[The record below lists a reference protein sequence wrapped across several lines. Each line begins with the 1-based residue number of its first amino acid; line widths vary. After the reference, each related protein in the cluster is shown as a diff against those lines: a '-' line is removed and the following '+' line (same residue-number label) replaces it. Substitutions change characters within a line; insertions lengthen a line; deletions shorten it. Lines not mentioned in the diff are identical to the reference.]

1 MANIKCKACGRRYS
15 YHASDLCPH
24 CGAYN
29 RPQSRMRVG
38 FDEAGNAE
46 LLNEQQFQ
54 RQSEANR
61 RNKAGYE
68 DAASFRDETDTPD
81 RGGVPVSRGIK
92 AGLVAAAIA
101 MAVVMATFVVI
112 GAIGSF
118 RAVGHAEV
126 PAEVAAAA
134 PDEMHVV
141 EQMTGEPFVIDDD
154 MVLVEAVYV
163 ADDRLYAL
171 VRCDD
176 DDIAPE
182 LELYTAEDQ
191 LWSSPWGYEHI
202 KRDDQEYWLISYES
216 SGIHWA
222 DTIGAYLVFADYEER
237 YMVRVDITDTLLPSV
252 VGQE

>member
-29 RPQSRMRVG
+29 KPQSRMWVD

-54 RQSEANR
+54 RQSAANR
-61 RNKAGYE
+61 KNKVCYE
-68 DAASFRDETDTPD
+68 DAAAFRDETDTPD
-81 RGGVPVSRGIK
+81 RGGVPVSRGIR
-92 AGLVAAAIA
+92 AG
-101 MAVVMATFVVI
+101 VI
-112 GAIGSF
+112 GAVVAMTVVIATLVIVGSIGSF
-118 RAVGHAEV
+118 GTIRHAEV
-126 PAEVAAAA
+126 PAEVTAVA
-134 PDEMHVV
+134 PDEMYVV
-141 EQMTGEPFVIDDD
+141 EQTAGEQFVIDGD
-154 MVLVEAVYV
+154 MVLVEDVYV

-171 VRCDD
+171 VQCDD

-182 LELYTAEDQ
+182 LELYTLEDQ

-216 SGIHWA
+216 GGLDWA
-222 DTIGAYLVFADYEER
+222 DTIDAFLVFTDYEAQ
-237 YMVRVDITDTLLPSV
+237 YVVRVDIIHHLLFSM
-252 VGQE
+252 GD

>member
-29 RPQSRMRVG
+29 KPQSRMRVDFNADG
-38 FDEAGNAE
+38 SAE

-68 DAASFRDETDTPD
+68 GETASQ
-81 RGGVPVSRGIK
+81 GGAKTFGRSGISVSRGIK

-101 MAVVMATFVVI
+101 MAVVLATFVVMGSI
-112 GAIGSF
+112 VSF

-171 VRCDD
+171 VQCDD

-191 LWSSPWGYEHI
+191 LWSSPWGYEYI

-216 SGIHWA
+216 SGLAWA

-252 VGQE
+252 VG

>member
-29 RPQSRMRVG
+29 KPQSRMRVDFNADG
-38 FDEAGNAE
+38 SAE

-54 RQSEANR
+54 QQSEASR

-68 DAASFRDETDTPD
+68 GETASQ
-81 RGGVPVSRGIK
+81 GGAKTFGRSGISVSRGIIG
-92 AGLVAAAIA
+92 AVVA

-134 PDEMHVV
+134 PDEMYVV
-141 EQMTGEPFVIDDD
+141 DHMMGEPFVTDDD
-154 MVLVEAVYV
+154 MVLVETAYV

-171 VRCDD
+171 VQCDD

-182 LELYTAEDQ
+182 LELYTTEDQ
-191 LWSSPWGYEHI
+191 LWSSPWGYEYI

-216 SGIHWA
+216 SGIRWA

-237 YMVRVDITDTLLPSV
+237 YVVRVDITDTLLPSV